1 MDLVFSDCITHK
13 PKRQHWFFGQ
23 PVSAAKPSF
32 LRAQNM
38 FLFNG
43 HFASEQSKLYPPV
56 GTRERCWGFK
66 NQSKLGSGQLASHC
80 LIMKQ
85 RGVGRQEMQDT
96 FLASLSDLLRVH
108 GHKRSK
114 LLSAWHNDS
123 DTSGTN
129 LYKWYVCLNLTAQSR
144 NQTIGQ
150 AKSQGPRV
158 HVLFHEVPLQMDPF
172 PCGASKKSASL
183 QVLGPLSSQTL
194 HHCDVIHVCGP
205 TCSEIW
211 YQNSSIF
218 HNLSYQ
224 YF

>member
-1 MDLVFSDCITHK
+1 
-13 PKRQHWFFGQ
+13 
-23 PVSAAKPSF
+23 
-32 LRAQNM
+32 
-38 FLFNG
+38 
-43 HFASEQSKLYPPV
+43 
-56 GTRERCWGFK
+56 
-66 NQSKLGSGQLASHC
+66 
-80 LIMKQ
+80 
-85 RGVGRQEMQDT
+85 MQDT

-114 LLSAWHNDS
+114 RLSAWHNDS
-123 DTSGTN
+123 DTFGTN
-129 LYKWYVCLNLTAQSR
+129 LYKWYVCLNLPAQSR

-205 TCSEIW
+205 TCSEIC
-211 YQNSSIF
+211 YQNFSIVHRLITNTF
-218 HNLSYQ
+218 KQQFFQLFAPITIQCFSKCVSISYLDKLIP
-224 YF
+224 